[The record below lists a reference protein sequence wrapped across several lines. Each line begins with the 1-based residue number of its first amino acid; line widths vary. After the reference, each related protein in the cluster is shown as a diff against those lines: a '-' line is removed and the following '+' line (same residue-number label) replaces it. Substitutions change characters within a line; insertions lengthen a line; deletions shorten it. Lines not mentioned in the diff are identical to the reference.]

1 MERRGATVV
10 SAHVPRNLRVRPS
23 IQLGSTRVPA
33 RAFLIVAGLIFV
45 GGLLVVAGADLI
57 ATAKMTGALSIAGL
71 VVFELRC
78 WGRSTREVARIL
90 WRHCRRSRQIRQG
103 PVMITLPLEVSAA
116 PTTRRPRWQS

>member
-1 MERRGATVV
+1 VTVI

-57 ATAKMTGALSIAGL
+57 TTAKMTGGLSIASL
-71 VVFELRC
+71 IVFELRC
-78 WGRSTREVARIL
+78 WGRSTREVTHIL
-90 WRHCRRSRQIRQG
+90 WRHCRRPRQIRQG
-103 PVMITLPLEVSAA
+103 PVMIVMPVEVSTK
-116 PTTRRPRWQS
+116 PTTRRPRWQQ